1 MRGAYGETDLEKG
14 EIRINKKRH
23 FDKKYKMVNPTGD
36 PHKDLAS
43 TVNHELLHVKHPKAY
58 ERTIRKM
65 EKKAAHHMSAKR
77 KQTLL
82 DLLK

>member
-1 MRGAYGETDLEKG
+1 
-14 EIRINKKRH
+14 
-23 FDKKYKMVNPTGD
+23 MVNPTGD

-65 EKKAAHHMSAKR
+65 EKKSAHHMSAKR